1 MQQLQ
6 DANSDISMKAVTVLR
21 NTLRLADGQV
31 AGPIALQLPDR
42 LLPLF
47 ENVSLVGKQEVWLAW
62 PRGT

>member
-6 DANSDISMKAVTVLR
+6 DANSDINMQAMTVLR

-47 ENVSLVGKQEVWLAW
+47 DNVSLVGKQEVW

>member
-6 DANSDISMKAVTVLR
+6 DANSDISMQAMTVLR

-47 ENVSLVGKQEVWLAW
+47 ENVSLVGKQEVW